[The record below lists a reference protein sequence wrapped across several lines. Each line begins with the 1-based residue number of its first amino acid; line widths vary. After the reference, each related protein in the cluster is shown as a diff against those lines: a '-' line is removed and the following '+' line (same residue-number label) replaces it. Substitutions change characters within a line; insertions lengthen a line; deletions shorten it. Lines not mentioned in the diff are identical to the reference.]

1 MNPNL
6 ERLHPYPF
14 EHLAAL
20 LADITPAA
28 DRRPIALTIGEPQHE
43 PPAVAMQA
51 LRESLPLVAK
61 YPSTAGS
68 PELRGAF
75 CDWMQR
81 RYGLPRPDPERQ
93 VLPLSGTRE
102 GLFAIAQTC
111 VDTGAGAVVAS
122 PNPFYQIYEGAAL
135 LAGAELR
142 FINCS
147 ESNGFLPDP
156 DALDRH
162 DWERCQLLYLCSPG
176 NPSGAVMPVDLLA
189 RFIERA
195 QRHQVVLV
203 SDECYSEIYADE
215 DQPPPGLLQACRL
228 VGNSDF
234 RRCLSVHSLSKRSNL
249 PGLRS
254 GFIAGD
260 ATLIKAFTRYRTY
273 HGCAMPVHH
282 QAASIAAWRDEAHVV
297 SNREAYRRK
306 FDAVMETLSPHLPL
320 TRPEAGF
327 YLWPQ
332 TPIDDTEF
340 ARRLYAQENVR
351 VLPGRY
357 LAREAD
363 GINPGEHRV
372 RLALVAPEADCVEA
386 AQRIARFVEGL

>member
-102 GLFAIAQTC
+102 ALFAIAQTC
-111 VDTGAGAVVAS
+111 VDAGAGAVVAS

>member
-20 LADITPAA
+20 LADVTPAA
-28 DRRPIALTIGEPQHE
+28 DRHPIALTIGEPQHE

-51 LRESLPLVAK
+51 LRESLALVAK
-61 YPSTAGS
+61 YPATAGS

-81 RYGLPRPDPERQ
+81 RYGLPRPDPESQ
-93 VLPLSGTRE
+93 VLPLNGTRE
-102 GLFAIAQTC
+102 GLFAIAQAC
-111 VDTGAGAVVAS
+111 VDASAGAVVAS

-156 DALDRH
+156 DALDRR

-215 DQPPPGLLQACRL
+215 DQPPPGLLQACQL
-228 VGNSDF
+228 AGNRDF
-234 RRCLSVHSLSKRSNL
+234 RNCLSVHSLSKRSNL

-260 ATLIKAFTRYRTY
+260 TTLIKAFTRYRTY

-306 FDAVMETLSPHLPL
+306 FDAVIEVLSPRLPL

-357 LAREAD
+357 LAREAG
-363 GINPGEHRV
+363 GINPGENRV